1 MAAIHAPKLLK
12 ILIMYSFKQTLI
24 DVSLVLFLDISLLNF
39 YNFVIYMIILTFIN
53 NYCKIMHVVTALS

>member
-12 ILIMYSFKQTLI
+12 ILIMYTFKQTWI

-53 NYCKIMHVVTALS
+53 NYCKIMHVVTAL